1 MRRGAVVL
9 GVLLGASGV
18 VGGGVACGGARG
30 GAAGASAPGTGTA
43 DANGSAD
50 AGASEA
56 LRACTHEAKDFAPCI
71 EDCNRGIA
79 FGCAI
84 AAGRFER
91 GEALDLTRSVHM
103 YERACELRDAAAC
116 VSAARMHA
124 SGHGVPPSRARQVEL
139 LATACALGDALACAI
154 PAKAYAKG
162 SGVPKDE
169 RRAKD
174 LRERACAGGAQDA
187 CDAIDDPASTGER

>member
-1 MRRGAVVL
+1 VRL
-9 GVLLGASGV
+9 GVFALTAFA
-18 VGGGVACGGARG
+18 VACGGA
-30 GAAGASAPGTGTA
+30 GAATRAGSAAGTGSVDTA
-43 DANGSAD
+43 GAAD
-50 AGASEA
+50 AGAGEA
-56 LRACTHEAKDFAPCI
+56 LRACTHEVKDFAPCI

-169 RRAKD
+169 RRAKE

-187 CDAIDDPASTGER
+187 CDAIDDPSTGER